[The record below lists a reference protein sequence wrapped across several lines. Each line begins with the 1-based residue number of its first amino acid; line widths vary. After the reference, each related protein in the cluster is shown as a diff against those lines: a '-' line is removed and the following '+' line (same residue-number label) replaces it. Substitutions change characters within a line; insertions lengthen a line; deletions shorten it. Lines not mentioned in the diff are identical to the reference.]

1 MPPKRRKLDKG
12 SSRDQQEVLASSFN
26 PHVLSGI
33 KVFILPAGIQKVRLN
48 LFKANVENLGGCVE
62 ENVTHNTTHI
72 IVDDAM
78 TLERACKIMKV
89 DTPPQGKVIVKSA
102 WLSECF
108 DQKAIVDVDPFLL
121 DTPKPT
127 NIKHEPYVVAVN
139 KGNGKEH
146 YNAFEEQPMSSGFL
160 PKTGVPF
167 TNIFTHKSNIKKND
181 EDADS
186 DYFPSDS
193 EVSDGTLTNS
203 TDTTPN
209 TTPEKKLPVG
219 IILIKMVVVVCVKVM
234 GAIVYRF
241 VMNRNCILNMPQPVY
256 KYLCFSDIFC
266 MCK

>member
-1 MPPKRRKLDKG
+1 MN
-12 SSRDQQEVLASSFN
+12 SVLACW
-26 PHVLSGI
+26 
-33 KVFILPAGIQKVRLN
+33 RR
-48 LFKANVENLGGCVE
+48 
-62 ENVTHNTTHI
+62 TW
-72 IVDDAM
+72 
-78 TLERACKIMKV
+78 
-89 DTPPQGKVIVKSA
+89 VKSA

-167 TNIFTHKSNIKKND
+167 TNIFTHKSNIKNND

-241 VMNRNCILNMPQPVY
+241 VMNRNCILNMPQPV
-256 KYLCFSDIFC
+256 
-266 MCK
+266 

>member
-139 KGNGKEH
+139 KGN
-146 YNAFEEQPMSSGFL
+146 AFEEQPMSSGFL

-167 TNIFTHKSNIKKND
+167 TNIFTHKSNIKNND

-241 VMNRNCILNMPQPVY
+241 VMNRNCILNMPQPV
-256 KYLCFSDIFC
+256 
-266 MCK
+266 